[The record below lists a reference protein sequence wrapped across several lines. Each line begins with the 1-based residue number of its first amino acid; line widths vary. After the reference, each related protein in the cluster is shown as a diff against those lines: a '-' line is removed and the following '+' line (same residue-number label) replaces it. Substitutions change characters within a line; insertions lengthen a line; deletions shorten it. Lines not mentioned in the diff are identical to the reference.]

1 MGLLRIDEPLP
12 NHKNAIAVGSRVSVE
27 TQEYVATGVVTYV
40 EGDILEIEFPQYKHY
55 NLGDEVKIT
64 VYSANGFLIL
74 HSSIIVKD
82 FGFVMVINP
91 KENQKL
97 VQKREHP
104 RVNVELSGLL
114 HGVTS
119 TAASNKNSAPPV
131 PISIQNVSIG
141 GIGFLID
148 AEHHIRPSMFLDVE
162 LKLGSGISCQLQV
175 IRRSMSDKGAFIGTQ
190 FTQISNEHLTM
201 LRGFILRNQV
211 NVRINDRKE
220 AQKAI

>member
-1 MGLLRIDEPLP
+1 MKSSF
-12 NHKNAIAVGSRVSVE
+12 HK
-27 TQEYVATGVVTYV
+27 
-40 EGDILEIEFPQYKHY
+40 YKHY

-74 HSSIIVKD
+74 RSSIIVKD
-82 FGFVMVINP
+82 SGFVMVINP

-119 TAASNKNSAPPV
+119 TAASNENLAPPV

-148 AEHHIRPSMFLDVE
+148 AEHHICPSMFLDVE
-162 LKLGSGISCQLQV
+162 LKLGSGVSCQLQV
-175 IRRSMSDKGAFIGTQ
+175 IRRSMSDKGAFIGPSLLKSQMSISRCFAASYYATKLTSASMIGRKHKRRYNVQRLRMSAASGTAPSSPFSQ
-190 FTQISNEHLTM
+190 FPHPIM
-201 LRGFILRNQV
+201 PFI
-211 NVRINDRKE
+211 
-220 AQKAI
+220 